1 MRTFDLSPL
10 HRFTVGFDNVGRL
23 LDTATRLDEAALSYP
38 PYNIEKLGDDDYRVT
53 MAVAGFGESDLDITV
68 HDNTLIISGRM
79 GRDEGE
85 TGQPQARQFLHRGI
99 ATRAFERRFELADH
113 IRVEGARLVNGL
125 LHVELKREVPEEK
138 KPRRIAITRAEAKAV
153 EHKPAAD
160 QAGDQQAA

>member
-23 LDTATRLDEAALSYP
+23 LDAATRLDDAAVSYP

-53 MAVAGFGESDLDITV
+53 MAVAGFAEADLDVTV
-68 HDNTLIISGRM
+68 HDNTLIITGRM
-79 GRDEGE
+79 DRPDETEGVE
-85 TGQPQARQFLHRGI
+85 RRFLHRGI

-138 KPRRIAITRAEAKAV
+138 KPRRIAISHGASRLV
-153 EHKPAAD
+153 EHKATD
-160 QAGDQQAA
+160 GQQAA